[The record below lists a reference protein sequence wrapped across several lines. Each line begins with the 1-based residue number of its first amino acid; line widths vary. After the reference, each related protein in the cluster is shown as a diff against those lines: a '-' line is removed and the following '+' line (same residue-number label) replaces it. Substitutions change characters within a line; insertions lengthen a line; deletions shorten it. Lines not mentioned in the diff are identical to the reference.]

1 MLDYFLASC
10 TSTGCWDTN
19 RSRSHVLQ
27 ACFVKRV
34 PAPYLCPCF
43 LKPVRC
49 KRRAATIGAG
59 RALHRP
65 RILSFVLY
73 IDQVQIVS
81 WCKTSKTD
89 PSGKSGPRHPIPR
102 LRASWPPQYLEIGPP
117 GTRIAIEATWC
128 KHASSN
134 PPPGHTFAHTPR
146 NLSDRRG
153 VVRKSASVPK
163 LQKKIGQSSPLPEGS
178 IPATGNRSIDDC
190 TDTPQNPVILQERTV
205 R

>member
-1 MLDYFLASC
+1 MSDHGSSPCGDGFWSEISIFDWVFSIKAAM
-10 TSTGCWDTN
+10 
-19 RSRSHVLQ
+19 RQ
-27 ACFVKRV
+27 ICFWAPFSV
-34 PAPYLCPCF
+34 P
-43 LKPVRC
+43 R
-49 KRRAATIGAG
+49 
-59 RALHRP
+59 
-65 RILSFVLY
+65 
-73 IDQVQIVS
+73 
-81 WCKTSKTD
+81 TSKTA
-89 PSGKSGPRHPIPR
+89 PPGRSGPRNPIPR
-102 LRASWPPQYLEIGPP
+102 PRASWPPRCLEIGTP

-134 PPPGHTFAHTPR
+134 PPPGHTFAHAPR